1 MLCNTNGYIFKRKGY
16 FMYKLISA
24 SLAIAVTSV
33 SIGWAGNL
41 DSEAMEEETVMVA
54 EDTMA
59 TDFLESNTG
68 LWVVGAFILALLASE
83 ESSSSSTTTN

>member
-1 MLCNTNGYIFKRKGY
+1 LYNTKGYILNRKGY
-16 FMYKLISA
+16 FMYKLIST

-54 EDTMA
+54 EEPMA
-59 TDFLESNTG
+59 TGFLGSNNG
-68 LWVVGAFILALLASE
+68 LWVFGAFILALVLASE
-83 ESSSSSTTTN
+83 NSASGSGT

>member
-1 MLCNTNGYIFKRKGY
+1 
-16 FMYKLISA
+16 MYKLISA

-41 DSEAMEEETVMVA
+41 NSEAMEEETVMVA

>member
-1 MLCNTNGYIFKRKGY
+1 
-16 FMYKLISA
+16 MYKLISA
-24 SLAIAVTSV
+24 SLAITVTSV

-83 ESSSSSTTTN
+83 ESSSNSTTTN

>member
-1 MLCNTNGYIFKRKGY
+1 
-16 FMYKLISA
+16 MYKLISA

-33 SIGWAGNL
+33 SVGWAGNL

>member
-1 MLCNTNGYIFKRKGY
+1 
-16 FMYKLISA
+16 MYKLISA
-24 SLAIAVTSV
+24 SLAIAVPSV

>member
-1 MLCNTNGYIFKRKGY
+1 
-16 FMYKLISA
+16 MYKLISA
-24 SLAIAVTSV
+24 SLAIAVMSV

-41 DSEAMEEETVMVA
+41 HSEAMEGETVMVA

>member
-1 MLCNTNGYIFKRKGY
+1 
-16 FMYKLISA
+16 MYKLISA

>member
-1 MLCNTNGYIFKRKGY
+1 
-16 FMYKLISA
+16 MYKLIST

-54 EDTMA
+54 EEPMA
-59 TDFLESNTG
+59 TGFLGSNNG

-83 ESSSSSTTTN
+83 ENSSGTNSTNN

>member
-1 MLCNTNGYIFKRKGY
+1 MNIFSKRKGY
-16 FMYKLISA
+16 FIYKLISA

>member
-1 MLCNTNGYIFKRKGY
+1 MN
-16 FMYKLISA
+16 KLISA

-83 ESSSSSTTTN
+83 ENSSGTNATN

>member
-1 MLCNTNGYIFKRKGY
+1 
-16 FMYKLISA
+16 MYKLLSA

-41 DSEAMEEETVMVA
+41 DSEVMEEETVMVA
-54 EDTMA
+54 EETMA

-68 LWVVGAFILALLASE
+68 LWVVGAFILALLALE
-83 ESSSSSTTTN
+83 DSSSSSTTTN

>member
-1 MLCNTNGYIFKRKGY
+1 
-16 FMYKLISA
+16 MYKLISA

-33 SIGWAGNL
+33 SIRWAGNL

-83 ESSSSSTTTN
+83 ESSSSSTTTTTN

>member
-1 MLCNTNGYIFKRKGY
+1 
-16 FMYKLISA
+16 MYKLLNA

-41 DSEAMEEETVMVA
+41 DSEVMEEETVMVA
-54 EDTMA
+54 EETMA

-68 LWVVGAFILALLASE
+68 LWVVGAFILALLALE
-83 ESSSSSTTTN
+83 DSSSSSTTTN

>member
-1 MLCNTNGYIFKRKGY
+1 
-16 FMYKLISA
+16 MYKLISA

-68 LWVVGAFILALLASE
+68 LWVVGAFILTLLASD

>member
-1 MLCNTNGYIFKRKGY
+1 MFI
-16 FMYKLISA
+16 A
-24 SLAIAVTSV
+24 SLTIKCAGTS
-33 SIGWAGNL
+33 IRWGRNG

-68 LWVVGAFILALLASE
+68 LWVVGAFILALLALE

>member
-1 MLCNTNGYIFKRKGY
+1 LCNTNGYIFKRKGY

>member
-1 MLCNTNGYIFKRKGY
+1 L
-16 FMYKLISA
+16 
-24 SLAIAVTSV
+24 
-33 SIGWAGNL
+33 SIGGWAGNL

-83 ESSSSSTTTN
+83 ESLSSSTTTN

>member
-1 MLCNTNGYIFKRKGY
+1 
-16 FMYKLISA
+16 MYKLISA

-83 ESSSSSTTTN
+83 ENSSGTNTTN